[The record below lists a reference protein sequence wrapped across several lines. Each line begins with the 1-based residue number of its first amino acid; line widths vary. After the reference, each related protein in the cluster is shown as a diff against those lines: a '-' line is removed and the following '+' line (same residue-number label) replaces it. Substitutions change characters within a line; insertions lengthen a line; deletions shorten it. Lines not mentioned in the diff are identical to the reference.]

1 MEPTKLL
8 VAIFTLLVLVAHSAA
23 ETHFLFWN
31 VETTNITHNCFSANV
46 TTVNGQIPGPTV
58 EINEGDTV
66 VINVT
71 NNANYEISIHWHGI
85 FQFLTNWADGP
96 AHITQCPLNIGSSQI
111 YEFTV
116 TGQSGTFF
124 WHAHNNWLRA
134 TMYGHFIVHPA
145 AAPPFGEVAA
155 EYSIISGEWFS
166 QDPNVV
172 ELGFIDTLNPVEN
185 ATVANT
191 INGEPGPLY
200 GCPADTQ
207 IFPVTSGSTYL
218 LRLTNAG
225 LNNDH
230 FFKVANH
237 TLTVVRADGNYL
249 QPFDTDVVVITPG
262 QTTDVLL
269 TANQPIGS
277 YYGGVNVAEV
287 PNVGA
292 PPPSTPALVIIQYEG
307 SNSTDSPVTP
317 EFPSMFNLMPVDNY
331 TSFLKGLEPYSL
343 PETVDV
349 ELVYVA
355 GIASVNCNASE
366 PCTTKIAG
374 TIQNSTFDDPQN
386 TSVLEAY
393 YNNIPGVFTT
403 DVPDLP
409 PVFEDFTSQP
419 DRNYILGN
427 RGTRTR
433 VLQFNDVVQL
443 VLQNVNAFGILDHPF
458 HLHGHDFYVVG
469 RNYTNFNPD
478 VDPAGFNL
486 VDPPKFNTISIP
498 NGGWVALRFQ
508 ANNPGVWLLHCH
520 FERHKTWGMEMAFIT
535 ENGSGANE
543 TLPGPLHP
551 PPSCT

>member
-1 MEPTKLL
+1 MQFKSQHPVRPSNSDKRMF
-8 VAIFTLLVLVAHSAA
+8 VC
-23 ETHFLFWN
+23 LF
-31 VETTNITHNCFSANV
+31 VSFA
-46 TTVNGQIPGPTV
+46 
-58 EINEGDTV
+58 
-66 VINVT
+66 
-71 NNANYEISIHWHGI
+71 
-85 FQFLTNWADGP
+85 
-96 AHITQCPLNIGSSQI
+96 
-111 YEFTV
+111 
-116 TGQSGTFF
+116 
-124 WHAHNNWLRA
+124 
-134 TMYGHFIVHPA
+134 
-145 AAPPFGEVAA
+145 
-155 EYSIISGEWFS
+155 
-166 QDPNVV
+166 
-172 ELGFIDTLNPVEN
+172 
-185 ATVANT
+185 
-191 INGEPGPLY
+191 
-200 GCPADTQ
+200 
-207 IFPVTSGSTYL
+207 
-218 LRLTNAG
+218 
-225 LNNDH
+225 
-230 FFKVANH
+230 
-237 TLTVVRADGNYL
+237 
-249 QPFDTDVVVITPG
+249 
-262 QTTDVLL
+262 
-269 TANQPIGS
+269 GS

-508 ANNPGVWLLHCH
+508 ANNPGELRSKYFKKLVNRRLNSYG
-520 FERHKTWGMEMAFIT
+520 FR
-535 ENGSGANE
+535 
-543 TLPGPLHP
+543 
-551 PPSCT
+551 